1 METVV
6 FWHWLALAA
15 IFIIIE
21 MLAPGT
27 FMLWLALASAAVGVV
42 LVFAPTLPVGYQLV
56 GFALVAT
63 VSAFVGRRYLKRK
76 PIESDR
82 PNLNRRGAQYVSQTF
97 TLSEPIV
104 NGRGRVN
111 VEDTV
116 WSVMGEDL
124 PAGAKVRCVGVD
136 GNALRVEK
144 A

>member
-27 FMLWLALASAAVGVV
+27 FMLWLALASATVGVV
-42 LVFAPTLPVGYQLV
+42 LVFAPALPMGYQLV
-56 GFALVAT
+56 GFAVVAT

-82 PNLNRRGAQYVSQTF
+82 PNLNRRGAQYISQTF
-97 TLSEPIV
+97 TLAEPIV

-124 PAGAKVRCVGVD
+124 PAGAKVRCVGIE